1 LPWTIHYCYHTTDI
15 NIPYS
20 SWYVS
25 SVGNSK
31 SNPSRLKAESNLSLV
46 VLAVVVV
53 EVLVVLGETA
63 AEALSNDTN
72 PSGDESFGAWLPMV
86 SLALC

>member
-1 LPWTIHYCYHTTDI
+1 VHYYHQTTDI

-53 EVLVVLGETA
+53 VVVLVGLDETA
-63 AEALSNDTN
+63 AEALSKDTN
-72 PSGDESFGAWLPMV
+72 PSGDESFGAWLPTV
-86 SLALC
+86 SLPLC